1 MCPVCLA
8 TALLIAGK
16 VAVTGGVAAIAI
28 QKLGGQ
34 NAADNN
40 PDPFSSK
47 ENSK

>member
-16 VAVTGGVAAIAI
+16 VAASGVAAIAI
-28 QKLGGQ
+28 RKLGGQ
-34 NAADNN
+34 NAVDNN
-40 PDPFSSK
+40 DPASSK